1 MSTAIDG
8 TGGSLTS
15 RGNDRG
21 FFGHPRGLSTLFFTE
36 MWERFSYYGMRAILT
51 LYMTKALA
59 EGGLG
64 FDEKYAALIYAT
76 YVSSVW
82 YLPLIGGWL
91 ADRVFG
97 ARRAVL
103 IGGIIIACGHYSMAV
118 NTHLNF
124 YAGLILIATG
134 TGLLKPNISAM
145 VGQLYPE
152 KDQRRDAGFSIFY
165 MGINLGAFLSPIIVG
180 FLAQHPWFRQFITS
194 MGFDP
199 NSAWHWGFGAAGVG
213 MTLGLIQYLLPF
225 TVKMNPRAFRIL
237 IGCLGGFVIG
247 ELAGLLIPRMW
258 PLPAF
263 IFAFSGLMLGVILAA
278 WMNSRNQK
286 SDESSGY
293 PKGKLF
299 WLVRGHPLNDVG
311 KPPQPKSERKTTS
324 GDKAEGGFDAVI
336 AGLAVLGALV
346 GAALGF
352 YFGDAGFVSALF
364 PTVVG
369 FFAGY
374 LIGTTRLLN
383 GDELKRVLV
392 IFILF
397 IFSILFWMTYE
408 QAGSSLTLFADRMTL
423 RTVFGWEYP
432 SSWFQSVPAI
442 FVIIFAPMFAALWQK
457 LGDRQPSSPG
467 KFIYGLFFAGM
478 AFVVVTIASMM
489 GANGRVSPWWLVAVY
504 LIQTFG
510 ELCLS
515 PVGLSTVTKL
525 SPARMVGLMMG
536 VWFLSISIGSYIAG
550 LTTRLFEG
558 NDNAVLT
565 RGFAIFAGIT
575 LAAALIL
582 AVLTPLIK
590 KLIPREAI

>member
-1 MSTAIDG
+1 MSTPVDASG
-8 TGGSLTS
+8 ASSASAL
-15 RGNDRG
+15 DRG

-82 YLPLIGGWL
+82 YLPLPGGWL
-91 ADRVFG
+91 ADRIFG

-103 IGGIIIACGHYSMAV
+103 IGGIIIACGHYSMAI
-118 NTHLNF
+118 NTHFNF
-124 YAGLILIATG
+124 YAGLILIACG

-145 VGQLYPE
+145 VGQLYAE

-165 MGINLGAFLSPIIVG
+165 MGINLGAFLSPIVVG
-180 FLAQHPWFRQFITS
+180 FLAQAPSFRRFVTS

-199 NSAWHWGFGAAGVG
+199 NSVWHWGFGAAGVG
-213 MTLGLIQYLLPF
+213 MTLGIIQYVIGGARLSAVGQKPDR
-225 TVKMNPRAFRIL
+225 NPKQDNQDGSAGFDFLTLALAILGGL
-237 IGCLGGFVIG
+237 IGVGIGYYVGGFV
-247 ELAGLLIPRMW
+247 
-258 PLPAF
+258 
-263 IFAFSGLMLGVILAA
+263 S
-278 WMNSRNQK
+278 
-286 SDESSGY
+286 
-293 PKGKLF
+293 
-299 WLVRGHPLNDVG
+299 
-311 KPPQPKSERKTTS
+311 T
-324 GDKAEGGFDAVI
+324 
-336 AGLAVLGALV
+336 
-346 GAALGF
+346 
-352 YFGDAGFVSALF
+352 LF
-364 PTVVG
+364 PGVVG

-374 LIGTTRLLN
+374 LAGTTRLLN
-383 GDELKRVLV
+383 GEELKRVLV

-408 QAGSSLTLFADRMTL
+408 QAGSSLTLFADRLT
-423 RTVFGWEYP
+423 RTTIFGWQYP

-467 KFIYGLFFAGM
+467 KFIYGLFFAGI
-478 AFVVVTIASMM
+478 AFVVVTIASML
-489 GANGRVSPWWLVAVY
+489 GGGGRVSPWWLVLVY
-504 LIQTFG
+504 LLQTFG

-525 SPARMVGLMMG
+525 SPARMVGLMLG
-536 VWFLSISIGSYIAG
+536 VWFLSISIGSFIAG
-550 LTTRLFEG
+550 LTTSLFEG

-565 RGFAIFAGIT
+565 KGFAIFAGIT
-575 LAAALIL
+575 LAGALVL

>member
-1 MSTAIDG
+1 MSTAVDG
-8 TGGSLTS
+8 SGASSESSL
-15 RGNDRG
+15 DRG

-51 LYMTKALA
+51 LYMTKSLV

-82 YLPLIGGWL
+82 YLPLIGGWI
-91 ADRVFG
+91 ADRILG

-124 YAGLILIATG
+124 YAGLILIACG

-165 MGINLGAFLSPIIVG
+165 MGINLGAFLSPIVVG
-180 FLAQHPWFRQFITS
+180 FLAQHPWFRHYLTS
-194 MGFDP
+194 MGLDP

-213 MTLGLIQYLLPF
+213 MTLGLIQY
-225 TVKMNPRAFRIL
+225 
-237 IGCLGGFVIG
+237 VIG
-247 ELAGLLIPRMW
+247 GARLSSVGQKPERN
-258 PLPAF
+258 
-263 IFAFSGLMLGVILAA
+263 SKQENVSTAA
-278 WMNSRNQK
+278 
-286 SDESSGY
+286 
-293 PKGKLF
+293 
-299 WLVRGHPLNDVG
+299 
-311 KPPQPKSERKTTS
+311 
-324 GDKAEGGFDAVI
+324 GFDFVTLGLAI
-336 AGLAVLGALV
+336 LGLAVGVWLGY
-346 GAALGF
+346 
-352 YFGDAGFVSALF
+352 YFGGRFVSALF
-364 PTVVG
+364 PGVVG

-374 LIGTTRLLN
+374 LIGTTRLLS

-408 QAGSSLTLFADRMTL
+408 QAGSSLTLFADRMT
-423 RTVFGWEYP
+423 RTTVFGWEYP

-467 KFIYGLFFAGM
+467 KFIYGLFFAGI
-478 AFVVVTIASMM
+478 AFVVVTIASML
-489 GANGRVSPWWLVAVY
+489 GGGGRVSPLWLVLVY
-504 LIQTFG
+504 LLQTFG

-515 PVGLSTVTKL
+515 PVGLSTVTNL
-525 SPARMVGLMMG
+525 SPARMVGLMLG

-565 RGFAIFAGIT
+565 KGFAIFAGIT
-575 LAAALIL
+575 LFGTLVL
-582 AVLTPLIK
+582 AIVTPLIK
-590 KLIPREAI
+590 KLTPREAI